1 MSTRPLFGST
11 LTLIAL
17 AACAKPPA
25 PPPPPDAA
33 AIKATLE
40 KEEAKFL
47 PMMQAKDAAGAAA
60 MFTDDATW
68 ILPDASTFVGK
79 AAIQA
84 GAKGF
89 FDSLD
94 SYTGE
99 STTIDKV
106 IVVND
111 SEVVTF
117 SHGIGMIKMKG
128 KKAERHNN
136 PYADYWKKG
145 ADGTWRV
152 AYEVNAD
159 GAMPAPK
166 TEAPK
171 TSKAPKKKP

>member
-1 MSTRPLFGST
+1 VTTRPFINSALA
-11 LTLIAL
+11 LAVL

-25 PPPPPDAA
+25 PAPSPPDTA
-33 AIKATLE
+33 AIKAALD
-40 KEEAKFL
+40 KELAKYL
-47 PMMQAKDAAGAAA
+47 PLLQAKDAAGTAA

-89 FDSLD
+89 FDALD

-99 STTIDKV
+99 SATIDKL

-111 SEVVTF
+111 SEAVTF
-117 SHGIGMIKMKG
+117 SHGIGMMKMKGG
-128 KKAERHNN
+128 KKAEQHNN
-136 PYADYWKKG
+136 PFADYWKKG
-145 ADGTWRV
+145 ADGTWRI

-159 GAMPAPK
+159 GVVPEAKPA
-166 TEAPK
+166 A
-171 TSKAPKKKP
+171 APKKP